1 MCGRFAW
8 GARRRRRG
16 SAPNP
21 NPNLNPNPNP
31 NPNPK
36 PKPKPNPNPKPKPN
50 PEPNQENLGALGV
63 AQSLTEE
70 HLAAIEA
77 ILDNA
82 PEGYSGYGK
91 PFWART
97 VDVL

>member
-1 MCGRFAW
+1 MHT
-8 GARRRRRG
+8 
-16 SAPNP
+16 SA
-21 NPNLNPNPNP
+21 
-31 NPNPK
+31 NPK
-36 PKPKPNPNPKPKPN
+36 PKPKPNAN
-50 PEPNQENLGALGV
+50 PNQENLGALAV
-63 AQSLTEE
+63 AQSLSEE

>member
-1 MCGRFAW
+1 
-8 GARRRRRG
+8 
-16 SAPNP
+16 
-21 NPNLNPNPNP
+21 
-31 NPNPK
+31 
-36 PKPKPNPNPKPKPN
+36 
-50 PEPNQENLGALGV
+50 V